1 MELILTTFIVPHNV
15 DLLVKYQAHINVE
28 RVNHD
33 GMHKYLFKYV
43 TKGFDCARI
52 GLQINASAPGSSS
65 NTINEINNYL
75 ECRYVTPNDAA
86 WRLLQYDIHYSDPS
100 VERLPVH
107 LPLENSVVFIE
118 EDDLEE
124 VIEDP
129 NNLRTKLTSWLEAN
143 NKFPTAQHYTYI
155 EFPEHFIW
163 HSNGKYWDIRRGSHN
178 KISRIAHVNP
188 TQGDTYYLRM
198 LLHIVK
204 GATSFSEIR
213 TITGHEYPTFRSACQ
228 ALGLL
233 GDDQEWSLA
242 LNDAAQW
249 ASPYQLRQL
258 FITLLL
264 FCEVTNPRNLFH
276 DHAAKMSEDIRYHM
290 NRNSSIP
297 NSSASDLFVNSSLL
311 FELDKLLRDA
321 GYCLSHF
328 NLPIPDNIGSAST
341 HNRLLLD
348 ELSYD
353 VTTLAASVAND
364 IPKLNNN
371 QKIVFHSISNS
382 VLSNEGRTFFIYGY
396 GGTAKT
402 FLWTT
407 LLNFIRSKGKIAL
420 AVASSGIAALLLPG
434 GRTPHSRFKIPLD
447 IRENSMCSIKKTHIC
462 QNLFSKH
469 LLLFGMEHQ

>member
-1 MELILTTFIVPHNV
+1 
-15 DLLVKYQAHINVE
+15 
-28 RVNHD
+28 
-33 GMHKYLFKYV
+33 
-43 TKGFDCARI
+43 
-52 GLQINASAPGSSS
+52 
-65 NTINEINNYL
+65 
-75 ECRYVTPNDAA
+75 
-86 WRLLQYDIHYSDPS
+86 
-100 VERLPVH
+100 
-107 LPLENSVVFIE
+107 
-118 EDDLEE
+118 
-124 VIEDP
+124 
-129 NNLRTKLTSWLEAN
+129 
-143 NKFPTAQHYTYI
+143 
-155 EFPEHFIW
+155 
-163 HSNGKYWDIRRGSHN
+163 
-178 KISRIAHVNP
+178 
-188 TQGDTYYLRM
+188 M

-213 TITGHEYPTFRSACQ
+213 TITRHEYPTFRSACE

-353 VTTLAASVAND
+353 VTTLAASIAND

-382 VLSNEGRTFFIYGY
+382 VLSNEGRTFFVYGY

-447 IRENSMCSIKKTHIC
+447 IRENSM
-462 QNLFSKH
+462 
-469 LLLFGMEHQ
+469 

>member
-1 MELILTTFIVPHNV
+1 MVHGPCGALSSYSPCMSKGKCSKFYPKKFCEQTPILENGFAQYARPNNGLVVHRNGVDIDNRFIVPHNV

-33 GMHKYLFKYV
+33 GMHKYRFKYV

-75 ECRYVTPNDAA
+75 ECRYVALNDAA

-107 LPLENSVVFIE
+107 LPLENSVVFTE

-143 NKFPTAQHYTYI
+143 SKFPTAQQYTYI
-155 EFPEHFIW
+155 EFPEHFTW

-213 TITGHEYPTFRSACQ
+213 TITGHEYPTFRSACE

-353 VTTLAASVAND
+353 VT
-364 IPKLNNN
+364 KLM
-371 QKIVFHSISNS
+371 IF
-382 VLSNEGRTFFIYGY
+382 LS
-396 GGTAKT
+396 
-402 FLWTT
+402 
-407 LLNFIRSKGKIAL
+407 
-420 AVASSGIAALLLPG
+420 
-434 GRTPHSRFKIPLD
+434 
-447 IRENSMCSIKKTHIC
+447 
-462 QNLFSKH
+462 
-469 LLLFGMEHQ
+469 